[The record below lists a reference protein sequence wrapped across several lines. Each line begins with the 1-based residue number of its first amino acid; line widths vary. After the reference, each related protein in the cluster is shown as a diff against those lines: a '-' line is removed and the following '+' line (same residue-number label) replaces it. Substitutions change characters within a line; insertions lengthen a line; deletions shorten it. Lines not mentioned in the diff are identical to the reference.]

1 MRSLR
6 RVSTAL
12 SAVLLGWLP
21 AACVHHQ
28 RYQPAPI
35 DASDEAARY
44 RGRRLDDPGLARF
57 LTAAGVAPDTGWSAT
72 GLGLAALYFRN
83 DLGVARA
90 GLAEAEAATV
100 TAGVRPA
107 VGVDAGIE
115 RGSRVEQGLSSP
127 WTVSLTTGLTLETG
141 GKRSARIA
149 RARAGALLAR
159 LGLDVGGRHVAE
171 EARWAAIATQ
181 AADAEVLDARTELT
195 ALRTVATLLR
205 ARYAQGQLS
214 LTELARADADADGA
228 TLTLAQAER
237 GRIDARSA
245 LARALAVPEG
255 AIDTLTIRSDPSSPC
270 DTIDLLA
277 VDTLVA
283 RALQTRPDVGAALAT
298 YAEAE
303 ADVRLAVAEQY
314 PNLTLAPG
322 ISWDQGIVR
331 WLLSFGLPALVTPR
345 RARGPIAEAEARRAE
360 QAARVNVVQDSVLS
374 AVDASVLACQVV
386 RREGVAADSAVGGAA
401 RVVEL
406 ARGAYD
412 RGETGRTEV
421 AVAEL
426 ALVRA
431 RHARQLAIAR
441 RRAAGATLDVATGAW
456 LASPTVRWPN
466 LAAPP
471 TEPKGQQ

>member
-1 MRSLR
+1 MRRISA
-6 RVSTAL
+6 AL
-12 SAVLLGWLP
+12 SVIMLGWLP

-35 DASDEAARY
+35 DASDEPARY
-44 RGRRLDDPGLARF
+44 RRRRLDDQDLARF
-57 LTAAGVAPDTGWSAT
+57 LTATGVAPDTGWSAT
-72 GLGLAALYFRN
+72 RLGLAALYFRN

-90 GLAEAEAATV
+90 GLAEAEAATL

-107 VGVDAGIE
+107 VSVDAGVG
-115 RGSRVEQGLSSP
+115 RGSRTEEGLTSP

-159 LGLDVGGRHVAE
+159 LGLEVAGRHVAE
-171 EARWAAIATQ
+171 EARSAAIAAQ
-181 AADAEVLDARTELT
+181 SADAEVVDARTELT
-195 ALRTVATLLR
+195 ALRAVATLLR

-214 LTELARADADADGA
+214 LTELARAEADAQAA

-237 GRIDARSA
+237 GRVEARAA

-255 AIDTLTIRSDPSSPC
+255 AIDTLAIRSDPSSPC
-270 DTIDLLA
+270 DTIGLLA

-283 RALQTRPDVGAALAT
+283 RALQTRPDVGVALAT
-298 YAEAE
+298 YAVAE

-331 WLLSFGLPALVTPR
+331 WLLSFGLPAVVTPR
-345 RARGPIAEAEARRAE
+345 RARGPIAEAEARRAA
-360 QAARVNVVQDSVLS
+360 QSAGVNALQDSVLS
-374 AVDASVLACQVV
+374 AVDAGVLACQVV
-386 RREGVAADSAVGGAA
+386 RREGVAADSAVGAAA
-401 RVVEL
+401 RVAEL

-412 RGETGRTEV
+412 RGETGRTEL

-431 RHARQLAIAR
+431 RHARQLALAR
-441 RRAAGATLDVATGAW
+441 RSAAGATLDAATGAW
-456 LASPTVRWPN
+456 LAPPTLHWPD
-466 LAAPP
+466 LAVPP
-471 TEPKGQQ
+471 TEPKGQR